1 MKRCLILVMVLLVVL
16 VITGW
21 LVTRPAT
28 TSLTSSITPT
38 TEVAT
43 KEKAEV
49 TAVGE
54 QTLTGEPI
62 VTLTKAVTPEL
73 TASQVPIVT
82 PNSTVT
88 PTKAVTQNPTAT
100 ATKAVTQQ
108 PTTTS
113 TPVPVATKSP
123 TLAPTKAVTVPPTI
137 APTST
142 PSPTPAYQHG
152 YKWEYDMLDC
162 VNAERAEEGLRP
174 YTWSDDLAVIA
185 QRRLGEAMA
194 VWGTGQ
200 EHDGCVTGGEN
211 LASTGG
217 YRLPSQVMEGWLISE
232 GHRSVIMG
240 DVTEDIVLP
249 DDYPYTMVVDG
260 VEYTAG
266 DTISGTPVRMACV
279 SHTDGA
285 TGSQFWIMVVEWR

>member
-1 MKRCLILVMVLLVVL
+1 MSENKKKIFYFWLCAILFAVL
-16 VITGW
+16 VACGDKNSK
-21 LVTRPAT
+21 PAT
-28 TSLTSSITPT
+28 NPGVLHTATTGESEKAEQDVKSDPTKGAETTPTGEEEVTPT
-38 TEVAT
+38 TEVT
-43 KEKAEV
+43 DEAEPSPTV
-49 TAVGE
+49 
-54 QTLTGEPI
+54 
-62 VTLTKAVTPEL
+62 EL
-73 TASQVPIVT
+73 TA
-82 PNSTVT
+82 T
-88 PTKAVTQNPTAT
+88 PTKAVTPKPTA
-100 ATKAVTQQ
+100 
-108 PTTTS
+108 TS
-113 TPVPVATKSP
+113 TPVPVATKFP
-123 TLAPTKAVTVPPTI
+123 TLAPTKAATATPTT

-142 PSPTPAYQHG
+142 PSPTPAYQEG

-162 VNAERAEEGLRP
+162 VNAERAKEGLKP

-200 EHDGCVTGGEN
+200 EHAGCVTGGEN

-240 DVTEDIVLP
+240 DVTEDIILP

-266 DTISGTPVRMACV
+266 DTVSGTPVRMACV
-279 SHTDGA
+279 SFTSGA
-285 TGSQFWIMVVEWR
+285 TGAQFWIMVVEWR